1 MEQETLDNSPAQFLT
16 NLLTIQC
23 LLLQANEGAILRL
36 SSDKKVEVL
45 TLYSPSNGKPAWIV
59 QSVESITKALSTDNV
74 IVTPHASLNILTIR
88 LNMNDLN
95 QAVAVFL
102 VETGDRKALETK
114 CRTLQ
119 LAMRLVNLTET
130 RISQHG
136 KPGDLRRFQQAMETL
151 STINNQYQFTQIA
164 MAFCNEV
171 ASQWQCERASIG
183 FLKDR
188 YIHLRAMSHT
198 EDFSRKMEIVQNI
211 ESAMEECLDQD
222 VEVLSPAPEGA
233 AYISRAADEL
243 SKRYNSLTVLSLP
256 LRRNGKVFAIV
267 TLERPANRIFNHE
280 EIETLRL
287 TCELCSAR
295 LADLYEHGRW
305 FGATMAIKARDYM
318 AKIAGPKQTTAK
330 FTVIIC
336 AGIIL
341 FLIFAKGQFRV
352 ETPFALEA
360 TFQQV
365 IPSPFDGYIKEVDV
379 EVNEPVE
386 ANKTVMAILDTA
398 ELRLQLAAAKA
409 ENARY
414 LKQSTAALQDRKIA
428 EAYIARAN
436 ADKMTAEIDLL
447 NYQLSRADIVSP
459 ISGIVTKGDLKR
471 QIGAPVKT
479 GDVLFEVSPLES
491 LRAELLVP
499 EDDIY
504 DIQPGQEGQMA
515 TASFP
520 GKRIKFLV
528 EHINPV
534 AEVVNQRNVF
544 KVRVNLQESYT
555 WLRPGM
561 EGVARVSIGKRRY
574 AWIWTRKIV
583 NWARMK
589 LWI

>member
-136 KPGDLRRFQQAMETL
+136 KSGDLRRFQQAMETL
-151 STINNQYQFTQIA
+151 STINNQDQFTQIA

-222 VEVLSPAPEGA
+222 VEVLSPAPEG
-233 AYISRAADEL
+233 
-243 SKRYNSLTVLSLP
+243 
-256 LRRNGKVFAIV
+256 
-267 TLERPANRIFNHE
+267 PANRIFNHE

-360 TFQQV
+360 TFKQV